1 MERESELQDEFLGVW
16 KLDYF
21 EHSEDG
27 AAYQYSDILMFSKK
41 YYSNFQADRSDHDST
56 RCHMGM
62 YKLSNH
68 SISFQIQ
75 LSNRM
80 EAIGSVATGTFSI
93 ENDVLKI
100 TFEHG
105 ALPGVW
111 IYKRVIE

>member
-1 MERESELQDEFLGVW
+1 MEKESELHERLLGVW

-21 EHSEDG
+21 EHAEDG

-41 YYSNFQADRSDHDST
+41 YYSNFQADRGDPDSS

-62 YKLSNH
+62 YKLSNQ

-75 LSNRM
+75 LSNKQD
-80 EAIGSVATGTFSI
+80 AIGSVATGKLSFEKNI
-93 ENDVLKI
+93 LKI
-100 TFEHG
+100 IFEHG

-111 IYKRVIE
+111 IYKRLIE